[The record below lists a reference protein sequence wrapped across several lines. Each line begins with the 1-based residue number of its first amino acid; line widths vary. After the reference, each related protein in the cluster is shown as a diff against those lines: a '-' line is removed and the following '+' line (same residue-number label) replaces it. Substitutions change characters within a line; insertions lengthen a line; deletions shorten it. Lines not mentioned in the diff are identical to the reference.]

1 MSDMTEMALRSTSGT
16 AFVDA
21 DPGCRIMAVR
31 ADKGEVEIEGRD
43 SASGDSR
50 RLRLQPTE
58 RDLGWVTPPEG
69 VAWTRYRAAEAG
81 ATCSIELAPLEP
93 GR

>member
-1 MSDMTEMALRSTSGT
+1 MAELALRSTSGLD
-16 AFVDA
+16 FVDA

-43 SASGDSR
+43 KASGESR

-69 VAWTRYRAAEAG
+69 VAWTRFRAAAEG
-81 ATCSIELAPLEP
+81 ATCSIELAPLDKHP
-93 GR
+93 